1 MLEQVGLAKLQ
12 FPIKSWAIK
21 LGHAQI
27 AKNQIKSLFLKPCQ
41 GEVAVCDRF
50 YLMTIT
56 A

>member
-1 MLEQVGLAKLQ
+1 MWEQVGLTKLQ

-21 LGHAQI
+21 FEHAQI
-27 AKNQIKSLFLKPCQ
+27 AENQIKSLFLKPRQ
-41 GEVAVCDRF
+41 GEVSVCGRL